1 MKRIFLTVSA
11 ILSVIVLGIL
21 FWGLVS
27 GKEQPPAA
35 SGAALVSV
43 QVPALEGQALA
54 GETLFRENCASCH
67 GDNAAGRD
75 GIAPRWYTRFTS
87 LAITPTGPFCSR
99 SPVACVRTTGH
110 LAICR
115 PWMVSARR
123 MYKRSLPMC
132 ARFNGQT
139 GSTEL
144 EGAGASFE
152 PDGLFLISAVT
163 PSFRTGHGR
172 RMAGGRVY

>member
-1 MKRIFLTVSA
+1 MSRIFLTVSA

-43 QVPALEGQALA
+43 QVPALEGDALA

-75 GIAPRWYTRFTS
+75 GIAPPLVHKIYEPGHHADGAFL
-87 LAITPTGPFCSR
+87 LAVSRGVRAHHWPFGDMP
-99 SPVACVRTTGH
+99 PVDG
-110 LAICR
+110 
-115 PWMVSARR
+115 VSRR

-144 EGAGASFE
+144 ERRGASFE
-152 PDGLFLISAVT
+152 P
-163 PSFRTGHGR
+163 
-172 RMAGGRVY
+172 GGVCWPRLSRHLSEPVMEEG